1 VKKDMKQ
8 MLTIPKVW
16 PYFLFLFGLQWLIA
30 AIRERSNAKFLGTP
44 FALFHIASACMATM
58 MLWLRRSTRYALFLA
73 VPVTALC
80 AVLSLGLY
88 LLGHEKEAVS
98 ALDVALMAGFGGWLL
113 ELLSSMIEEI

>member
-1 VKKDMKQ
+1 MIQ
-8 MLTIPKVW
+8 MLTIPTFW

-30 AIRERSNAKFLGTP
+30 AIRERKNAKLLGTP
-44 FALFHIASACMATM
+44 FAFFDIAAAGMATM

-80 AVLSLGLY
+80 TVLSLGLY

-98 ALDVALMAGFGGWLL
+98 ALDVALMAGFGGWFLDL
-113 ELLSSMIEEI
+113 ITSMIEEI